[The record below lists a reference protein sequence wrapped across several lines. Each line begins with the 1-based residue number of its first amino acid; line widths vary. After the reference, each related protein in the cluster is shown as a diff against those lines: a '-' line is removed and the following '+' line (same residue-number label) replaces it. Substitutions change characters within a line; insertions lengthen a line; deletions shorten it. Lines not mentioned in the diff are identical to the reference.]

1 MLPVGSN
8 FRNPIPTDKLNMND
22 IFKILT
28 ELRTELKSIDNKNG
42 LELNTLYKK
51 INQTS
56 ELATIFEDLWVG
68 GWGQNDYNYYRNPKK
83 RNEVIEVNVE
93 YFYDLISKEYKINL
107 DDIEQ
112 NVKKNIEPYKNF
124 QKRLI
129 TELSLIRDNE
139 NLKNE
144 NEILKKIEDFSWSI
158 DINEYI
164 NYRTPNQIPVYDV
177 RTLSKGLLIPPHIK
191 ASGYLVNLSTTLY
204 SFNPFDELA
213 YRLIRQ
219 IEIKFNTPTQ
229 TNLINENENILNNI
243 FDNFHSFCNQ
253 LKDRHNK
260 RDTIYVRDE
269 YDVQD
274 LLHCILKLHYKDV
287 REEEYTPSYGGSSTR
302 MDFLLKNEN
311 IVIEVKKTRDK
322 LNDKEVGEQ
331 LILDVAHYRNHP
343 NCKTLKCFV
352 YDPENRIKNPRGLE
366 NDINKLSDDNLN
378 VELYIRP

>member
-1 MLPVGSN
+1 
-8 FRNPIPTDKLNMND
+8 MND
-22 IFKILT
+22 ILHILT
-28 ELRTELKSIDNKNG
+28 ELKTELKEIDNSSG
-42 LELNTLYKK
+42 IELKKLYEI
-51 INQTS
+51 INPTS
-56 ELATIFEDLWVG
+56 ELALTFEELWVG
-68 GWGQNDYNYYRNPKK
+68 GWGQDDYNHYRNPK
-83 RNEVIEVNVE
+83 RYDEGIQVNVE

-107 DDIEQ
+107 DKLEAET
-112 NVKKNIEPYKNF
+112 KKNIKPYQNF
-124 QKRLI
+124 QKKI
-129 TELSLIRDNE
+129 VTELSFIRDNE
-139 NLKNE
+139 NFKNE
-144 NEILKKIEDFSWSI
+144 NEILNKVEDFSWGI
-158 DINEYI
+158 DMKEYI
-164 NYRTPNQIPVYDV
+164 KFRTPNQIPVYDM
-177 RTLSKGLLIPPHIK
+177 RTLSRGVLTPPHIQ
-191 ASGYLVNLSTTLY
+191 ASAYLVSLSTK
-204 SFNPFDELA
+204 SFSYNPFDEIA

-219 IEIKFNTPTQ
+219 IEIKSNTSNN
-229 TNLINENENILNNI
+229 TNSINEDLNVLNNI

-260 RDTIYVRDE
+260 RDTIYVTDE

-311 IVIEVKKTRDK
+311 TVIEVKKTRNK

-352 YDPENRIKNPRGLE
+352 YDPENRIRNPRGLE
-366 NDINKLSDDNLN
+366 NDINKLSDGNMN

>member
-1 MLPVGSN
+1 
-8 FRNPIPTDKLNMND
+8 MND
-22 IFKILT
+22 IIKILT
-28 ELRTELKSIDNKNG
+28 ELRTELKSIENKNG
-42 LELNTLYKK
+42 LELTTLYKK
-51 INQTS
+51 INPTS
-56 ELATIFEDLWVG
+56 ELATTFEDLWVG
-68 GWGQNDYNYYRNPKK
+68 GWGQNDYNHYRNPK
-83 RNEVIEVNVE
+83 RQNEVIEVNVV
-93 YFYDLISKEYKINL
+93 YFYDLISKEYKIDL

-112 NVKKNIEPYKNF
+112 NVRKNIEPYKNF

-139 NLKNE
+139 NFKNE
-144 NEILKKIEDFSWSI
+144 NEILKKVEDFNWGI

-164 NYRTPNQIPVYDV
+164 KYRTPNQIPVYNI
-177 RTLSKGLLIPPHIK
+177 RTLSRGLLIPPHIQ
-191 ASGYLVNLSTTLY
+191 ASGYLVNLTTTSY

-219 IEIKFNTPTQ
+219 IEIKFNTPAQ
-229 TNLINENENILNNI
+229 TNSITENENILNNI

-260 RDTIYVRDE
+260 RDTIYVSDE

-366 NDINKLSDDNLN
+366 NDINKLSGDNLN